1 MKGRAEGNKDGNEL
15 IYDEIEFVLSVFY
28 TQVSQCISLRPNTET
43 SLKAGLLIFTVIG
56 ALMRTLSL
64 QVPDP
69 KGNQ

>member
-28 TQVSQCISLRPNTET
+28 TQVSQRISLRPNTET